1 MDLTEARQLASRLAA
16 PLGIERV
23 RIEEALGRVAAQS
36 VVADR
41 NLPGECRSRLDGFAL
56 RSDDIRGAAPGRPVS
71 LRILTGC
78 LAAGHTVDVG
88 IGSKECIR
96 ILTGAPFPPSADA
109 VAAQEDVTVRG
120 DELVLERACDRGNG
134 VALPGEEVK
143 EGDSLLAEGEVLT
156 PTRLAVMVALGYESM
171 AVYRQPRVALL
182 ATGDE
187 VKALGSSE
195 DGPFTYCNNMHLL
208 SWLTQLQG
216 GKSTPL
222 GVVGDDPR
230 AIADSLQDTTGADLV
245 ITTGGMGKGD
255 RDFVLEAWTLLGVE
269 TLFSEINLTPGRKSA
284 LGVRGRQVFLGL
296 PGNPWAA
303 QVVFDE
309 LAAPMLRR
317 WQGLQEFSDPLVA
330 ACLNE
335 SVRQKPGYYRA
346 IRGTLDLAKLPGLF
360 SPCDRK
366 NSSVCSRLDAGF
378 AYVILGP
385 HVVEV
390 ASGTEVQVRLS
401 GFPILASPL
410 FRVTRAQHCSP
421 S

>member
-23 RIEEALGRVAAQS
+23 RIEEALGRVVAQRIA
-36 VVADR
+36 ADR

-56 RSDDIRGAAPGRPVS
+56 QSDDTRNAAPGRPVS

-78 LAAGHTVDVG
+78 IAAGHTVDVG

-134 VALPGEEVK
+134 VAFPGEEVK
-143 EGDSLLAEGEVLT
+143 EGEFLLAEGEVLT
-156 PTRLAVMVALGYESM
+156 PTRLAVMVALGYEWI
-171 AVYRQPRVALL
+171 AVRRQPRVALL

-187 VKALGSSE
+187 VKTLGSCE

-208 SWLTQLQG
+208 SWLTPLQG
-216 GKSTPL
+216 GRATPL

-230 AIADSLQDTTGADLV
+230 AIADLLQDTGADLV

-255 RDFVLEAWTLLGVE
+255 RDFVLEAWKLLGVE

-317 WQGLQEFSDPLVA
+317 WQGLKEFSDPLVA
-330 ACLNE
+330 ACLKE

-346 IRGTLDLAKLPGLF
+346 IRGILDLAKLPALF

-366 NSSVCSRLDAGF
+366 QSSVCSRLDAGF
-378 AYVILGP
+378 AYVILEP

-390 ASGTEVQVRLS
+390 ARGAEVRVRLS